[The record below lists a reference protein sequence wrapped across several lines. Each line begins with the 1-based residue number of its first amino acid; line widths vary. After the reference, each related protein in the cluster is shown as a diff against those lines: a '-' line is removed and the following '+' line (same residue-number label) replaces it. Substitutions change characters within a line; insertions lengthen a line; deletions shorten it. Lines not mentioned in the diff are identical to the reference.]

1 MATKKKLLQAAAGA
15 ESDKIP
21 KVAYFY
27 DHEDSQIEDT
37 SSIACDTAT
46 GDIYVGANNHL
57 ANGFEIYKLNSE
69 LELQWVKSINNYAV
83 SNTNYINAGRV
94 NRLEWNS
101 YNNLVY
107 FNVGLINSS
116 SNYAYVGAIDSDGV
130 AQYSRAIKGSGTEV
144 PRGGLAINPSN
155 GYVYAGSDL
164 SYPYLTRF
172 TPELS
177 VSFVDK
183 EISTNTSPAI
193 RSLHWGRDGY
203 LYVVLDGTT
212 TGSQGTDVYIS
223 KYNSSLSWQWSKR
236 VHMMG
241 SLDSSTQSDNA
252 VTSSSNVGVDSSGN
266 IYLSAIGG
274 QDSIFLIKYN
284 SGGTQQWIRTF
295 RHTNGETNAS
305 LDHFAHLTDEDG
317 TSYVL
322 SRVYEND
329 YNPTSYLQAIDTSG
343 DTVWERIINCQSD
356 QGATVSNS
364 AMQFDED
371 GNILIVLPA
380 NPSSFAVMRVPKD
393 GSGLG
398 VYNVLSYNDTNDA
411 NLGLVNSDSEYLYET
426 TASTSASQMGST
438 NTTKSSI
445 TPTMNISNK
454 TTSTR
459 VSPAIALGDFE
470 VVGLFS
476 HDYAGSAA
484 NRVIELGTNIQEN
497 DVIILAS
504 CSAGTGATIANSTM
518 VDSGWTSV
526 DNIVQQDSQSI
537 ILNVFRKTASASES
551 NTATLTGSTYT
562 ANAQVVMGVIL
573 RGVASGDPFGGS
585 IVNGTSASTVIQN
598 PASYTPT
605 QSNTLIV
612 YITAAAHKNGQN
624 LSLDND
630 DFDFFVCRSANDT
643 YDATMGIGL
652 KKWDSGAFDAGANT
666 ANYSSSSQNS
676 SGYVMFA
683 LKT

>member
-94 NRLEWNS
+94 NRLEWSS
-101 YNNLVY
+101 YNDLLY

-130 AQYSRAIKGSGTEV
+130 AQYSRAIKGSGTET

-155 GYVYAGSDL
+155 GYVYIGSDL
-164 SYPYLTRF
+164 SYPYISRF
-172 TPELS
+172 TSQLTS
-177 VSFVDK
+177 SFLDK
-183 EISTNTSPAI
+183 EISSNTSPVI

-212 TGSQGTDVYIS
+212 TGSQGSDVYIS

-252 VTSSSNVGVDSSGN
+252 VPSSSNVGVDSSGN

-274 QDSIFLIKYN
+274 GDSIFLIKYN
-284 SGGTQQWIRTF
+284 SGATQQWIRTF

-380 NPSSFAVMRVPKD
+380 NPSSFAVMRVPTD

-476 HDYAGSAA
+476 HDYAGSTA
-484 NRVIELGTNIQEN
+484 NNTIELGTNIQEN

-504 CSAGTGATIANSTM
+504 CSAGTGATISDSTM

-526 DNIVQQDSQSI
+526 DNISQQDTNSI
-537 ILNVFRKTASASES
+537 TLNVFRKTASASES
-551 NTATLTGSTYT
+551 NTATLSGSGYT
-562 ANAQVVMGVIL
+562 ANAQVVMGLIL
-573 RGVASGDPFGGS
+573 RGVASGVPFGGS
-585 IVNGTSASTVIQN
+585 IANGQSGNTLISN
-598 PASYTPT
+598 PTSYTPT

-612 YITAAAHKNGQN
+612 YITAAAHKSSQN

-630 DFDFFVCRSANDT
+630 DFDFFVCRSSNDT

-666 ANYSSSSQNS
+666 TNYSSSANDS
-676 SGYVMFA
+676 SVYVMFA